1 MNKDPSYC
9 CPQRMRPIIPFDIEA
24 NIHNK
29 HLGRIAMIQSETLD
43 RIAPEKYGICKEKS
57 ADIQALNTRLF

>member
-1 MNKDPSYC
+1 
-9 CPQRMRPIIPFDIEA
+9 MRPIIPFDIEA

-43 RIAPEKYGICKEKS
+43 RIAPEKYGSRKEKS